1 MEIRIFGL
9 ADDSI
14 VDGPGVRYT
23 VFVQGCPH
31 HCPGCHNPASHD
43 FAGGTLMDTDGIIR
57 KIGENPLL
65 DGVTLS
71 GGEPMCQPEACAR
84 KAPQRLVLHGLHAR
98 CAAEGERPGAHG
110 AAARHRR
117 AGGWTLRAG
126 AEVAVA
132 ALPRQQQSAAD
143 RRAENACDG
152 RNHPLDTAC
161 VVIALRI
168 LQTIH
173 RITSENWEIIVE
185 FPAQVCYTDSREA
198 NTGENPICVS
208 RQYLPQPYGSNG
220 VPVLGTAAACVW

>member
-71 GGEPMCQPEACAR
+71 GGEPMCQPDACCAIADAAHAKHLNAWCYTGFTLDALLKENNPAR
-84 KAPQRLVLHGLHAR
+84 RRIDPVANFLAAQCGGIHFKLAR
-98 CAAEGERPGAHG
+98 HMPLLCQVPEHHRCHR
-110 AAARHRR
+110 AAANI
-117 AGGWTLRAG
+117 
-126 AEVAVA
+126 AVT
-132 ALPRQQQSAAD
+132 
-143 RRAENACDG
+143 
-152 RNHPLDTAC
+152 HK
-161 VVIALRI
+161 
-168 LQTIH
+168 
-173 RITSENWEIIVE
+173 
-185 FPAQVCYTDSREA
+185 
-198 NTGENPICVS
+198 
-208 RQYLPQPYGSNG
+208 
-220 VPVLGTAAACVW
+220 

>member
-71 GGEPMCQPEACAR
+71 GGEPMCQPEACRAIADAAHAKHLNVWCYTGFTLEELLR
-84 KAPQRLVLHGLHAR
+84 ENRADRMRLLSAVDVLVDGPFRSHERSLDLLYRGSKNQRLIDMPATLK
-98 CAAEGERPGAHG
+98 
-110 AAARHRR
+110 
-117 AGGWTLRAG
+117 GG
-126 AEVAVA
+126 
-132 ALPRQQQSAAD
+132 
-143 RRAENACDG
+143 
-152 RNHPLDTAC
+152 
-161 VVIALRI
+161 
-168 LQTIH
+168 TI
-173 RITSENWEIIVE
+173 RLYAPPEW
-185 FPAQVCYTDSREA
+185 
-198 NTGENPICVS
+198 
-208 RQYLPQPYGSNG
+208 
-220 VPVLGTAAACVW
+220 